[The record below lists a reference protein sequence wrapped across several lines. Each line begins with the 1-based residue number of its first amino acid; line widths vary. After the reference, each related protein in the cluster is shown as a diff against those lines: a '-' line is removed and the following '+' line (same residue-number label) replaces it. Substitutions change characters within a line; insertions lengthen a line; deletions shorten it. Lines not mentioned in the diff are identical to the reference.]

1 MLILAN
7 GEYYL
12 IALETYQCA
21 LMNHSAIIIIHGVAV
36 GVNR

>member
-21 LMNHSAIIIIHGVAV
+21 LMNHSAIIIHGVAV